1 MQKFINTTVFLAA
14 LFGMS
19 SVQAQ
24 TTEEPANSVTIE
36 GLQGELSLGEVAT
49 PRVGETYFKEEFG
62 DWKMRC
68 VIVEEGPE
76 PCQLY
81 QLLLDSNGNAVAESI
96 LFPLPKGA
104 AAQAG
109 MTITTPLETL
119 LTEQLTL
126 QIDKSP
132 ARRYPFSWCSRG
144 GCFVRLGLTKEDL
157 TAFKMG
163 AIGKISVVPVQ
174 AQDQLVEL
182 SLSLKGFTAAYAA
195 IVKATP
201 EQ

>member
-1 MQKFINTTVFLAA
+1 MQKIIKTTVLLAA
-14 LFGMS
+14 LLGATIA
-19 SVQAQ
+19 QAQ
-24 TTEEPANSVTIE
+24 TTEEPANSVKVE
-36 GLQGELSLGEVAT
+36 GLQGELSLGEVAA
-49 PRVGETYFKEEFG
+49 PRVGETYIKEEFD

-81 QLLLDSNGNAVAESI
+81 QLLLDANGNAVAESI

-104 AAQAG
+104 AAKAG

-132 ARRYPFSWCSRG
+132 ARRYPYSWCSRG
-144 GCFVRLGLTKEDL
+144 GCFVRLGLTDEDL
-157 TAFKMG
+157 TAFKKG
-163 AIGKISVVPVQ
+163 ANGKISVVPVQ
-174 AQDQLVEL
+174 AQDQTVDLI
-182 SLSLKGFTAAYAA
+182 LSLKGFTAAYAA

-201 EQ
+201 DQ